1 MYYGCFSNNVDIR
14 SFQRWVS
21 FAKTAKCEP
30 FIVTWWHLQSFTL
43 RYGKGEGLNN
53 DIIFFGMQ
61 GWYCDIK
68 FRPLFSVNTLK
79 VPERYFHFRSRNM
92 RNDKSELETFQ
103 KNCPRLKLSELFS
116 KQLLFKECSVTNHC
130 HKKLDFFL
138 TKKGFKTNLF

>member
-1 MYYGCFSNNVDIR
+1 M
-14 SFQRWVS
+14 FQWQHWY
-21 FAKTAKCEP
+21 K
-30 FIVTWWHLQSFTL
+30 IVPTL
-43 RYGKGEGLNN
+43 GQLCKDRQMWTIHSDMVTSPELYLKVWEGLNN
-53 DIIFFGMQ
+53 DMIFFGMQ